1 MNNNIFKLAENLE
14 GRRGQSLN
22 GRTFRIFRTVDRCV
36 MFVDATTNK
45 ALLKTAPIN
54 GIYSGKDEAAIMT
67 NNGSVY
73 QLVVA

>member
-1 MNNNIFKLAENLE
+1 MSKNIFKLANDLE

-22 GRTFRIFRTVDRCV
+22 GRTFRIARDAGCV
-36 MFVDATTNK
+36 LFVDASTNK
-45 ALLKTAPIN
+45 ILMKTAPIN

-67 NNGSVY
+67 KNGSVY